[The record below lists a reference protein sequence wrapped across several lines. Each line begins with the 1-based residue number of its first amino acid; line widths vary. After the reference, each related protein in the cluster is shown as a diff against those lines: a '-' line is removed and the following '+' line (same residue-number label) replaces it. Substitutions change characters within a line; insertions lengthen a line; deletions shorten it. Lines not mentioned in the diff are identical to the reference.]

1 MWVRRR
7 QVKEPEFIP
16 EPVRSPSSRSPPAI
30 VMYVERREDEE
41 YIDIEKEE
49 YIDIEKEEEETVW
62 DADAMYVG
70 SYGRGH
76 I

>member
-41 YIDIEKEE
+41 YV
-49 YIDIEKEEEETVW
+49 DIEKEEEETVW